1 MLVGIEP
8 GSPKVTVMRNFLS
21 GFLLGVFACSV
32 VFLLRPAP
40 EGPPG
45 TPVEPPLATSA
56 EGRIAPTAGR
66 APGDSP
72 RESNAESPAERSARV
87 SAEISSI
94 DIPGAEAPPPA
105 ELRAAPTASGG
116 SSPPAGTAS
125 SSYPP
130 EIAEMIENR
139 VDPALQRRYETD
151 AREVSWATYME
162 GQLQA
167 YFASKPVLQQFNF
180 SLIDCRTSVCSV
192 HALGYGPD
200 ALTQWNLATADIV
213 TQPWHDFKS
222 MSMNRQNPQ
231 PDVLGIVLILTREP
245 P

>member
-1 MLVGIEP
+1 
-8 GSPKVTVMRNFLS
+8 MRNFLS

-32 VFLLRPAP
+32 VFLSRPAP
-40 EGPPG
+40 EAQPVSPVGPPL
-45 TPVEPPLATSA
+45 EASA
-56 EGRIAPTAGR
+56 EGTTAPMAGR
-66 APGDSP
+66 ASGDSP
-72 RESNAESPAERSARV
+72 RETAAESPAVQSARV
-87 SAEISSI
+87 SSEVSSI

-105 ELRAAPTASGG
+105 ELRAAPTALGG
-116 SSPPAGTAS
+116 SSPLAGTAS
-125 SSYPP
+125 SNYPP

-139 VDPALQRRYETD
+139 VDPALQHRYETD
-151 AREVSWATYME
+151 AREESWATYME

-213 TQPWHDFKS
+213 TQQVALPRS
-222 MSMNRQNPQ
+222 SCA
-231 PDVLGIVLILTREP
+231 T
-245 P
+245 